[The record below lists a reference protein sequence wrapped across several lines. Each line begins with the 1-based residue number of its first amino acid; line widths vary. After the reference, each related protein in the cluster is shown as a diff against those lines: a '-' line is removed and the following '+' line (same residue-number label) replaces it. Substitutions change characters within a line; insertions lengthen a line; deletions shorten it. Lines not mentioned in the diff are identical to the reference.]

1 MCNLLSA
8 RLIAAW
14 AVAGLLVFVVT
25 AEANPFARFFYSI
38 RHPHHQHVAS
48 HRHKLVGED
57 APSASPETAS
67 VRPESTQQNS
77 VDQPPPASS
86 REAPLIP
93 ARKEIDPQLP
103 AGIPVPNKPGFLRSP
118 YGGNQALI
126 DARGFPRG
134 TLVKDPYTGRIFV
147 TP

>member
-1 MCNLLSA
+1 MQ
-8 RLIAAW
+8 LIVGQINCSV
-14 AVAGLLVFVVT
+14 AVSGLLVFVAP

-134 TLVKDPYTGRIFV
+134 TPVKDPYTGRIFV

>member
-8 RLIAAW
+8 KLMAAW
-14 AVAGLLVFVVT
+14 AVAGVLVSGAT
-25 AEANPFARFFYSI
+25 AEANPLARFFYSI

-57 APSASPETAS
+57 AASASPETAS

-77 VDQPPPASS
+77 VDPPPPASS
-86 REAPLIP
+86 REAPLVPI
-93 ARKEIDPQLP
+93 RKEIDPQLP

-134 TLVKDPYTGRIFV
+134 TPVKDPYTGRTFV